1 MLGSLRSRH
10 WKPRG
15 KEALDGA
22 VATSSPSRRWMAV
35 PPGPDVM
42 RHLAVA
48 SRDATTSGLAFE
60 PTSDRPVPESERE
73 RRNLDRNPNESNQGS
88 NKSNHTERTKS
99 SGERIKLCFT
109 FILLLP
115 EKLLAVVRGMG
126 FLHLSD
132 SVPGH
137 FSPERWRKKG
147 RPIPLWGWGCAER
160 EGAVTQQGSVVSGK
174 EQTKALRS
182 VRSSSEFPLVVPRAA
197 QGFLR
202 ARIGQ
207 SSSFL
212 ETLDNRG
219 SRSSIEQILL
229 VSYEKWHAM
238 SSSVQENSFC
248 GHYPVVVDLLQ
259 CLVADGALE
268 DHTLKR
274 VGFVAGHQLHT
285 HHLTFSDGHITENLP
300 EHEALIKHRR
310 TRASANQLAVYGEKG
325 LKATSDPVLPGIS
338 FCGYGCLQPPSAYR
352 RRRCSRYVNRN
363 RCNII
368 SAVTASQ
375 DSSLCQQ
382 APSLRHR
389 RSRYVNRNCCIV
401 TGTVSASTGVVV
413 ASHEPS
419 LRHRCV
425 CVPLQLARFQQAV
438 PLVRYGLQHV
448 LQGPDR
454 FGGILALTRE
464 SCHDARGCHPTIPPL
479 ITGRCSSR
487 AEYNKRA
494 ALPSAAKRRAP
505 GTPHAQP

>member
-73 RRNLDRNPNESNQGS
+73 RR
-88 NKSNHTERTKS
+88 
-99 SGERIKLCFT
+99 
-109 FILLLP
+109 
-115 EKLLAVVRGMG
+115 RG
-126 FLHLSD
+126 SD
-132 SVPGH
+132 SAG
-137 FSPERWRKKG
+137 FSCEWKR
-147 RPIPLWGWGCAER
+147 AN
-160 EGAVTQQGSVVSGK
+160 EGLAFGSFFIRVSS
-174 EQTKALRS
+174 R
-182 VRSSSEFPLVVPRAA
+182 RSSSGSGLLESSDRTEFESYFVIASLKYRYPNDMRCAILAATLTCKHEEEAQRHPL
-197 QGFLR
+197 
-202 ARIGQ
+202 
-207 SSSFL
+207 
-212 ETLDNRG
+212 
-219 SRSSIEQILL
+219 LL
-229 VSYEKWHAM
+229 QTTWGLWI
-238 SSSVQENSFC
+238 QENSFC